1 VIRMTPRILFAAA
14 LAAALAAP
22 LQAQTALLDKAVA
35 KYEKTATARADFKQ
49 TLTNPLT
56 GSTSISR
63 GVLLRKAPNLLSVIF
78 SGPDGDKVVADGTS
92 LWIYSPASA
101 PGQVI
106 KLPNSGGRMNS
117 VDPGSQ
123 FLVAPRSKYNIKAV
137 GSATVAGRNTQA
149 FQLVPK
155 QQMAFTKAIVWIDAA
170 DASVRKFETTDAN
183 GLKRVVEILTWKPN
197 VTIPKSAFRFV
208 PPAGTRVVDQ
218 SAFSGAR

>member
-1 VIRMTPRILFAAA
+1 MTTRILFAAA
-14 LAAALAAP
+14 FAAMAAP
-22 LQAQTALLDKAVA
+22 LQAQTTLLDKAVA
-35 KYEKTATARADFKQ
+35 KYEKTATARAEFKQ

-63 GVLLRKAPNLLSVIF
+63 GVLLRKAPNLLSVVF

-123 FLVAPRSKYNIKAV
+123 FLVSPRTKYNIKAV
-137 GSATVAGRNTQA
+137 GAEKVGGRATQT
-149 FQLVPK
+149 FQLIPK
-155 QQMAFTKAIVWIDAA
+155 QQMAFTKAVVWIDTS

-183 GLKRVVEILTWKPN
+183 GLKRVVEILSWKPN
-197 VTIPKSAFRFV
+197 VAIPKSAFRFV
-208 PPAGTRVVDQ
+208 PPAGARIVDQ
-218 SAFSGAR
+218 AALSGGR